1 MTDPTE
7 PDRPGFETRAVHAG
21 VSPDPLTGA
30 SIVPIY
36 LSAGFV
42 FEDTDHAASLFNLE
56 RPGHIYSRISNPTVG
71 AFEERMASLEGG
83 VGAVATA
90 SGQAALA
97 LAVMT
102 LAGAGAHVICFSAVY
117 GGTANLLRVTL
128 PRFGIET
135 TFVPVDQPV
144 ALEAAIRDN
153 TAIVI
158 GETIGNPGMSV
169 IDQPAVAEVAHQAG
183 IPLLIDNTFATPYLC
198 RPFEL
203 EADLVIHSATKFIS
217 GTGSVIGGVLVDSGR
232 FDWEASGRFP
242 ELTEPYAPYHDLV
255 FTEEFGPAA
264 FIARARAEGL
274 RDFGACLGPETAFRL
289 LQGLESLPARMD
301 RHQANTVRVT
311 DFLSE
316 APEVERVLYPGLTSH
331 PDYEVAQR
339 LLPRGAGA
347 VLAFSLKGGREAGA
361 RFIESVSLFSHLA
374 NVGDAR
380 SLVIHPASTTHQQ
393 LDEVGLAAAG
403 IDAGM
408 VRMSVG
414 LESADD
420 LIADLRRALRVAIT

>member
-1 MTDPTE
+1 
-7 PDRPGFETRAVHAG
+7 V
-21 VSPDPLTGA
+21 
-30 SIVPIY
+30 IPIY

-42 FEDTDHAASLFNLE
+42 FDDTEHAASLFNLE
-56 RPGHIYSRISNPTVG
+56 RPGHIYSRISNPTVA

-102 LAGAGAHVICFSAVY
+102 LAGAGGHLVCFSAVY

-135 TFVPVDQPV
+135 SFVPVDRSEMLAQ
-144 ALEAAIRDN
+144 AIRPN
-153 TAIVI
+153 TAAVI
-158 GETIGNPGMSV
+158 GETIGNPAMSV
-169 IDQPAVAEVAHQAG
+169 IDQPAIAEIAHQAG
-183 IPLLIDNTFATPYLC
+183 VPLLIDNTFATPYLC
-198 RPFEL
+198 RPFEFG
-203 EADLVIHSATKFIS
+203 ADLVIHSATKFIA
-217 GTGSVIGGVLVDSGR
+217 GTGSVIGGVLVDSGH
-232 FDWEASGRFP
+232 FDWQASGRFP
-242 ELTEPYAPYHDLV
+242 ELTEPYAPYHDIV

-274 RDFGACLGPETAFRL
+274 RDFGACMSPETAFRL
-289 LQGLESLPARMD
+289 LQGTESLAARMD
-301 RHQANTVRVT
+301 RHLANTERVI
-311 DFLSE
+311 DFLLE
-316 APEVERVLYPGLTSH
+316 APEVERVLYPGLESH
-331 PDYEVAQR
+331 PDHDVARR

-347 VLAFSLKGGREAGA
+347 VLAFTLKGGRSAGA
-361 RFIESVSLFSHLA
+361 RFIESVSIFSHLA
-374 NVGDAR
+374 NVGDSR

-393 LDEVGLAAAG
+393 MDAKGLAAAG
-403 IDAGM
+403 IDEGM

-420 LIADLRRALRVAIT
+420 LIADLRRALAS